1 MRNIRRFAII
11 TLLIVPNISYSS
23 LPICNMSNQKIAD
36 LIFDISQDNKL
47 INNLTRCQKRSK
59 FLFSTLI
66 NNIDPHYIKY
76 ADQSLKSNPL
86 FFIKF
91 LPLDYKIIK
100 YAANN
105 LKRNK
110 EFILNAIKS
119 NIEILQYVD
128 PILLDNKEFAKKLI
142 NLNPKSYLYL
152 SYKLQMDLDLAI
164 MALKYNSDIFS
175 NIPEKLRSSDEIIEK
190 ALISNPFN
198 YQLLSISEQEKDWVQ
213 ELKILPDPDQSLF
226 FKKYLQ
232 QEYANS
238 EIGMNIFKGY
248 KIAYQAKNY
257 ANNRVFFQNYP
268 VKWKKYPQIN
278 DQFGYK
284 ISNDINS
291 QNNWQD
297 KFAQYSGLS
306 QKITEFLSQKISNF
320 TINSMQPISI
330 WEISDQE
337 VIFNLYS
344 IRKIIDEEVSE
355 EIINVSSLT
364 AIAIWENDQWR
375 LNIVDGI
382 YDSNIKTNIAYKNGH
397 KRFYIWDLY
406 EDEEYNVAIIFKIE
420 DEYSEYFKI
429 YQEDLMGNFKEFYQL
444 GGYYEKIIID
454 PDNSEIVD

>member
-1 MRNIRRFAII
+1 MVI
-11 TLLIVPNISYSS
+11 LLIFPNISYSS
-23 LPICNMSNQKIAD
+23 LPICNISNQKIAD
-36 LIFDISQDNKL
+36 LIFEISQNNKL
-47 INNLTRCQKRSK
+47 IYNLTRCQKRSK
-59 FLFSTLI
+59 FLFSILI

-76 ADQSLKSNPL
+76 ADQSLKSNPS

-110 EFILNAIKS
+110 EFILNAVKS
-119 NIEILQYVD
+119 NIEILQYVN
-128 PILLDNKEFAKKLI
+128 PILLNNKEFAKKLI
-142 NLNPKSYLYL
+142 NLNPGSYLYL

-164 MALKYNSDIFS
+164 MALKSDPSIFP
-175 NIPEKLRSSDEIIEK
+175 NIPERLRSIDKVTEE
-190 ALISNPFN
+190 ALISHPFN
-198 YQLLSISEQEKDWVQ
+198 YQLLSISKKKKDWVQ
-213 ELKILPDPDQSLF
+213 ELKILPDPDRSLF

-238 EIGMNIFKGY
+238 NIFRGY

-257 ANNRVFFQNYP
+257 SEDRVFFQNYP
-268 VKWKKYPQIN
+268 VKWQKYSQIN

-297 KFAQYSGLS
+297 KFSQYPGLS
-306 QKITEFLSQKISNF
+306 QKIIEFLSQKISNF
-320 TINSMQPISI
+320 AINSMQPIAI
-330 WEISDQE
+330 WKISDQKI
-337 VIFNLYS
+337 IFNLYS
-344 IRKIIDEEVSE
+344 IRDIIDKEIDE
-355 EIINVSSLT
+355 EIINVNSLT
-364 AIAIWENDQWR
+364 AIAIWDNDQWY
-375 LNIVDGI
+375 LNIVDAI

-406 EDEEYNVAIIFKIE
+406 KDEEYNMAIIFKIE

-454 PDNSEIVD
+454 PESSEIVE